1 VQNELAAPR
10 SRPQIEFEDLTAD
23 APVLVTGAAGFIGA
37 RVVATLLEKGCRNVR
52 CFVRPSSNVETL
64 HAMIT
69 QKSSSSKIDVLV
81 GNLLSRED
89 CFNATKDV
97 AVIYHLAAGTGLKS
111 FAESFLNSVVT
122 TRNLLDAALQNGRLR
137 RFVNL
142 SSFSVYTNRNQQSPG
157 LLDESC
163 PVEDHPEQRADAYC
177 YAKVKQDELVVKYGK
192 EHGVPFVLIRP
203 GVVYGPGKRSISG
216 RVGIDTFGVF
226 LHLGGTNLIP
236 FTYVENC
243 AEAIVLAGIKQ
254 GVEGETFNVVDD
266 DLPSSRTFLRCYKK
280 SAKQFRSIYV
290 PKLLSYLFCLLWE
303 KYSIWSEGQLPA
315 AFSRKE
321 WVASWKPTRYSNEK
335 LKKFLG
341 WSPKLSTAEGMKRFF
356 ESCKSGCAHA

>member
-1 VQNELAAPR
+1 MQSKLATLR
-10 SRPQIEFEDLTAD
+10 SRPQIEFENLTITAD

-52 CFVRPSSNVETL
+52 CFVRPSSNVEKL

-89 CFNATKDV
+89 CLTAAKDV
-97 AVIYHLAAGTGLKS
+97 AVIYHLAAGTGMKS
-111 FAESFLNSVVT
+111 FSEAFLNSVVT
-122 TRNLLDAALQNGRLR
+122 TRNLLDAALQHGRLR

-142 SSFSVYTNRNQQSPG
+142 SSFSVYSNRNPRSAAE
-157 LLDESC
+157 LLDESW

-192 EHGVPFVLIRP
+192 EHGIPFVLIRP
-203 GVVYGPGKRSISG
+203 GVVYGPGKCSITG

-226 LHLGGTNLIP
+226 LHLGGKNLIP

-243 AEAIVLAGIKQ
+243 AEAIVLAG
-254 GVEGETFNVVDD
+254 
-266 DLPSSRTFLRCYKK
+266 
-280 SAKQFRSIYV
+280 
-290 PKLLSYLFCLLWE
+290 
-303 KYSIWSEGQLPA
+303 
-315 AFSRKE
+315 
-321 WVASWKPTRYSNEK
+321 
-335 LKKFLG
+335 
-341 WSPKLSTAEGMKRFF
+341 MKRRY
-356 ESCKSGCAHA
+356 